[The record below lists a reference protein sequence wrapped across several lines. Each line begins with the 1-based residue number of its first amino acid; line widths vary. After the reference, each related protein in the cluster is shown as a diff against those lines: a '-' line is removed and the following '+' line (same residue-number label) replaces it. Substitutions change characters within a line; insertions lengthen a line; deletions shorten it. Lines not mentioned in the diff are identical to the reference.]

1 VASPGHLTAAPV
13 AAKVKDSTRR
23 SREGFDVVNRLLRL
37 GTVLVIGI
45 DIGGA
50 DDPRSV
56 DDEPSGHWQSPAA
69 LAVAHHEIIAE
80 AEIDRLQS
88 GSVNRRPNSAA
99 YSLPGSDSRSNLIRC
114 FSIRDRLASASC
126 GVIATILA
134 PYSFNVPTTCCKAY
148 SSATQ

>member
-1 VASPGHLTAAPV
+1 V

-56 DDEPSGHWQSPAA
+56 DDEPSGHRQSPAA
-69 LAVAHHEIIAE
+69 LAVAHREIITE
-80 AEIDRLQS
+80 ADIDCLQV
-88 GSVNRRPNSAA
+88 GGQRKP
-99 YSLPGSDSRSNLIRC
+99 
-114 FSIRDRLASASC
+114 
-126 GVIATILA
+126 
-134 PYSFNVPTTCCKAY
+134 
-148 SSATQ
+148 